1 MMLHNTLTVRVLS
14 FRARIIAIKFS
25 NVFPPL
31 ASIVNAYA
39 RSKTWISVTTNPV
52 NNGMIKYICPAS
64 DQHQLVPDIPW
75 CSTWRTTLAGQAH
88 TGVCSQTRITEGEAQ
103 NILCVWLNLWSDCS
117 TTPKNCN
124 YLIWWLF
131 VDINSSD
138 SYYQLGLSN
147 RHRKLY
153 ADELKS
159 LRQTIISGDPDC
171 DSWPRLECP
180 RVSTFSALLSA
191 GSGRCWR
198 LYLCHSGPKEGD
210 EENIQQD
217 GKKYFGDWYFQIFP
231 SIWGFSPAPWWSP
244 WCPQISADGTG
255 TAGQTTCARWSVK
268 LI

>member
-1 MMLHNTLTVRVLS
+1 MLHLTDNTGWSGPHWCLLTDQDHWGGGSEQTLCLTHLM
-14 FRARIIAIKFS
+14 II
-25 NVFPPL
+25 
-31 ASIVNAYA
+31 
-39 RSKTWISVTTNPV
+39 
-52 NNGMIKYICPAS
+52 
-64 DQHQLVPDIPW
+64 
-75 CSTWRTTLAGQAH
+75 
-88 TGVCSQTRITEGEAQ
+88 
-103 NILCVWLNLWSDCS
+103 
-117 TTPKNCN
+117 TPKNCN

-255 TAGQTTCARWSVK
+255 TAGQTTWARWSVK